1 MALALRPV
9 SAQTALVTI
18 TASGAIRGRN
28 HCARDERSLSPPE
41 QAKNLPNERGDGA
54 WSPLPR
60 LELSVGATMLRAPQ
74 SGSASRLEDG
84 RLRARRSRCLQPA
97 LAAAVLGLLWGSL
110 WRRGSNCPG
119 SIVGRGLE
127 SGFLIWNHV
136 TWDSTSGEPKRVER
150 GGTLKGDFGRRNG
163 STSGSTRATSTQCA

>member
-1 MALALRPV
+1 
-9 SAQTALVTI
+9 
-18 TASGAIRGRN
+18 
-28 HCARDERSLSPPE
+28 
-41 QAKNLPNERGDGA
+41 
-54 WSPLPR
+54 
-60 LELSVGATMLRAPQ
+60 VGATMLRAPQ
-74 SGSASRLEDG
+74 SGRQQAQDG
-84 RLRARRSRCLQPA
+84 RSALAGAVALPA
-97 LAAAVLGLLWGSL
+97 FAAAVLGLLWGSL